1 MSEKSEELQYR
12 YHFTTKSG
20 AKVSSDFID
29 VDNDPYHDTIQDIAH
44 GLSRWAKGEDG
55 VFMFPVNESLTYMP
69 FRSIEY
75 ATLEYVVAGERE
87 SAFAT
92 DDSEYVFQGQ

>member
-1 MSEKSEELQYR
+1 MSEKSELQYR
-12 YHFTTKSG
+12 YHFHMQSG

-29 VDNDPYHDTIQDIAH
+29 VDNDPYHDTIQGVAE
-44 GLSRWAKGEDG
+44 GLSRWSKGEDG
-55 VFMFPVNESLTYMP
+55 VFRFPVSENLTFVP
-69 FRSIEY
+69 FRNIEF
-75 ATLEYVVAGERE
+75 ASLEYVVAGERE